1 MIQQAAKPQSQLLPE
16 RAGETDDERRLREAI
31 NRLGGQ
37 LLSTIDAAIKLRTA
51 VGEAQKA
58 RHTARGHLR
67 DAGLLAMHA
76 LAVTVQPGSE

>member
-1 MIQQAAKPQSQLLPE
+1 MTAPKGHTDLLPA
-16 RAGETDDERRLREAI
+16 RSGETDEECRLRDAV

-37 LLSTIDAAIKLRTA
+37 LLATIDAAIKFRTA
-51 VGEAQKA
+51 PSDAQKA

-76 LAVTVQPGSE
+76 LVLTGQDDAK